1 MNASAALIN
10 LLLGELGLAI
20 LVGGAVGLLLLW
32 YIRGRDK
39 PHGLIADYLREPP
52 SDLHPGL
59 IGTLLDEHAN
69 SHDVVATLVNLGH
82 RGALEIAIPS
92 RRQKD
97 YRLTLVRRDL
107 PFSKVEQLLIEVLFG
122 KVARPFAQRVQLN
135 DVRAQF
141 VAAIPQFKVALYDE
155 VVAAGFFIASPRAT
169 RLRYRRWGAAI
180 LVLAPLLG
188 IPAAFLIPSFR
199 LLLVPTVTLTVIG
212 LALYHLARVMPS
224 KTEQGIDE
232 AARWGAFR
240 RYLAQIERYENLDTA
255 RGIFERYL
263 PYAIAFGLDKEWVQ
277 KFTRAHAAAP
287 AWLNNATAPLRPAQG
302 GQGGG
307 VYVGDLPSFG
317 GGGGGGGGGG
327 AGAGGGL
334 DLPNMPDLGGA
345 ADVVGGAA
353 GALGN
358 LAGNLPDLAS
368 DAGGAGLE
376 LASEALSGLLDA
388 ASSIFD
394 W

>member
-69 SHDVVATLVNLGH
+69 SHDVVATLINLGH
-82 RGALEIAIPS
+82 RGALEIATPS

-122 KVARPFAQRVQLN
+122 KVARPFAQRVLLN

-155 VVAAGFFIASPRAT
+155 VVAAGFFLASPRAT

-180 LVLAPLLG
+180 LLRALKAALLPAPVTPEADTAPNLLQ
-188 IPAAFLIPSFR
+188 R
-199 LLLVPTVTLTVIG
+199 PTIHIGEEEQARIGRPLHAGDRHETVATEQVIG
-212 LALYHLARVMPS
+212 
-224 KTEQGIDE
+224 
-232 AARWGAFR
+232 
-240 RYLAQIERYENLDTA
+240 
-255 RGIFERYL
+255 
-263 PYAIAFGLDKEWVQ
+263 
-277 KFTRAHAAAP
+277 TRAQ
-287 AWLNNATAPLRPAQG
+287 LQ
-302 GQGGG
+302 
-307 VYVGDLPSFG
+307 
-317 GGGGGGGGGG
+317 
-327 AGAGGGL
+327 
-334 DLPNMPDLGGA
+334 
-345 ADVVGGAA
+345 
-353 GALGN
+353 
-358 LAGNLPDLAS
+358 
-368 DAGGAGLE
+368 
-376 LASEALSGLLDA
+376 
-388 ASSIFD
+388 IFD
-394 W
+394 RRPQAALQESPPFLRERPEQDRRANDQAGETKPAGHDLHRHLRVTPQEQ

>member
-1 MNASAALIN
+1 MNASEALIN

-20 LVGGAVGLLLLW
+20 LIGGAVGLLLLW

-82 RGALEIAIPS
+82 RGALEISTPN
-92 RRQKD
+92 RRRKD
-97 YRLTLVRRDL
+97 YHLTLVRRDL
-107 PFSKVEQLLIEVLFG
+107 PLSPVEQLLIETLFG
-122 KVARPFAQRVQLN
+122 KVARPFAQRVLLK
-135 DVRAQF
+135 DVRARF
-141 VAAIPQFKVALYDE
+141 VAAIPQFKVALYEE
-155 VVAAGFFIASPRAT
+155 VVAAGFFIDSPRAT

-180 LVLAPLLG
+180 MVLTPLLG
-188 IPAAFLIPSFR
+188 IPAALLIPGFR
-199 LLLVPTVTLTVIG
+199 LLLIPTVTLTVIG

-224 KTEQGIDE
+224 KTAQGVEE

-277 KFTRAHAAAP
+277 KFTRTHAATP
-287 AWLNNATAPLRPAQG
+287 AWLNNSTTPVRAARG
-302 GQGGG
+302 GRGRGGDI
-307 VYVGDLPSFG
+307 YIGDLPSFG
-317 GGGGGGGGGG
+317 GGSGGGI
-327 AGAGGGL
+327 
-334 DLPNMPDLGGA
+334 DLQNMPDFGGVADGLGH
-345 ADVVGGAA
+345 
-353 GALGN
+353 

-368 DAGGAGLE
+368 AAGGAGLE
-376 LASEALSGLLDA
+376 AASDALSGLLDA
-388 ASSIFD
+388 AGSIFD

>member
-1 MNASAALIN
+1 MNASEALIN
-10 LLLGELGLAI
+10 LVLGELGLAI

-32 YIRGRDK
+32 YIRGRDR

-69 SHDVVATLVNLGH
+69 SHDVVATLVNLGR
-82 RGALEIAIPS
+82 RGALEIATPS
-92 RRQKD
+92 RRRKD

-107 PFSKVEQLLIEVLFG
+107 PFSQVEQLLIEVLFG
-122 KVARPFAQRVQLN
+122 KVARPFAQRVLLN

-180 LVLAPLLG
+180 MVLTPLLG
-188 IPAAFLIPSFR
+188 IPAAFLIPGFR

-212 LALYHLARVMPS
+212 LALYRLARVIPA
-224 KTEQGIDE
+224 KTTEGVEE

-240 RYLAQIERYENLDTA
+240 RYLAQIERYENLETA

-277 KFTRAHAAAP
+277 KFTRAKAAAP
-287 AWLNNATAPLRPAQG
+287 AWLNTSTTPLQPSRG

-307 VYVGDLPSFG
+307 VYVDDLPSFG
-317 GGGGGGGGGG
+317 GS
-327 AGAGGGL
+327 GGGL
-334 DLPNMPDLGGA
+334 GAGSSGGIDLLHMPDLGGA
-345 ADVVGGAA
+345 ADAVGGAA

-376 LASEALSGLLDA
+376 VASEALSGLLDA
-388 ASSIFD
+388 AASIFD

>member
-1 MNASAALIN
+1 MNASEALIN

-39 PHGLIADYLREPP
+39 PHGLVAEYLREPP

-82 RGALEIAIPS
+82 RGALEIATPS

-107 PFSKVEQLLIEVLFG
+107 PFSPVEQLLIEVLFG
-122 KVARPFAQRVQLN
+122 KVARPFAQRVLLN

-169 RLRYRRWGAAI
+169 RLLYRRWGAAI
-180 LVLAPLLG
+180 MVLAPLLG
-188 IPAAFLIPSFR
+188 IPAAFLIPGFR
-199 LLLVPTVTLTVIG
+199 LLLVPTVTLAVIG
-212 LALYHLARVMPS
+212 LALYRLARVMPA
-224 KTEQGIDE
+224 KTTEGVEE

-240 RYLAQIERYENLDTA
+240 RYLAQIERYENLETA
-255 RGIFERYL
+255 RGIFDRYL

-277 KFTRAHAAAP
+277 KFTRTHAAAP
-287 AWLNNATAPLRPAQG
+287 AWLNTSTAPVRPSWG

-317 GGGGGGGGGG
+317 GGGGGLGS
-327 AGAGGGL
+327 GAGGGI
-334 DLPNMPDLGGA
+334 DLPDMPDL
-345 ADVVGGAA
+345 GGAA

-376 LASEALSGLLDA
+376 AASDALSGLLDA

>member
-39 PHGLIADYLREPP
+39 PHGLVAEYLREPP

-69 SHDVVATLVNLGH
+69 SHDVVATLMNLGR
-82 RGALEIAIPS
+82 RGALEIATPS
-92 RRQKD
+92 RRQRD

-122 KVARPFAQRVQLN
+122 KVARPFAQRVLLN

-141 VAAIPQFKVALYDE
+141 AAAIPQFKVALYDE
-155 VVAAGFFIASPRAT
+155 VVAAGFFIDSPRAT

-180 LVLAPLLG
+180 MVLAPLLG
-188 IPAAFLIPSFR
+188 IPAAFLIPGFR

-212 LALYHLARVMPS
+212 VALYRLARVMPA
-224 KTEQGIDE
+224 KTTEGVEE
-232 AARWGAFR
+232 AARWRAFR
-240 RYLAQIERYENLDTA
+240 NYLAQIERYENLDTA
-255 RGIFERYL
+255 RGIFDRYL

-277 KFTRAHAAAP
+277 KFTRANAAAP
-287 AWLNNATAPLRPAQG
+287 AWLNNSTAPLRPSLS

-317 GGGGGGGGGG
+317 GGGSGSGSGGGI
-327 AGAGGGL
+327 
-334 DLPNMPDLGGA
+334 DLSNMPDLGGA
-345 ADVVGGAA
+345 ADAVGGVA

-376 LASEALSGLLDA
+376 AASEALSGLLDA

>member
-1 MNASAALIN
+1 MAASEALIT

-82 RGALEIAIPS
+82 RGVLQISTPD

-107 PFSKVEQLLIEVLFG
+107 AFSQVEQLLVETLFG
-122 KVARPFAQRVQLN
+122 KVARPFAQRVLLN
-135 DVRAQF
+135 DVRAHF
-141 VAAIPQFKVALYDE
+141 VAAIPQFKVALYEE
-155 VVAAGFFIASPRAT
+155 VVAAGFFLASPRTT
-169 RLRYRRWGAAI
+169 RLRYRRQGAAI
-180 LVLAPLLG
+180 MVLAPLLG
-188 IPAAFLIPSFR
+188 ISASFLIPGFR

-212 LALYHLARVMPS
+212 LALYRMARVMPA
-224 KTEQGIDE
+224 KTAEGVEE

-287 AWLNNATAPLRPAQG
+287 AWLNTPTTPLRSARRGRG
-302 GQGGG
+302 GAI
-307 VYVGDLPSFG
+307 YIDDPPSFG
-317 GGGGGGGGGG
+317 GGGGGI
-327 AGAGGGL
+327 
-334 DLPNMPDLGGA
+334 DLPHMPDLGGA
-345 ADVVGGAA
+345 ADVAGGAA
-353 GALGN
+353 GAL
-358 LAGNLPDLAS
+358 GNLPDLAS

-376 LASEALSGLLDA
+376 VASEALSGLLDA